1 MNFWTTILFSNT
13 LAQWSLA
20 LVIGLL
26 LYGVLRLLVWLLRW
40 RLERFKDQSLPNPSV
55 LIKALLAHTYAPFFL
70 WLAIFSALH
79 TLTLNALVVEV
90 IDIFTIAVVIVQAGF
105 WMVEVV
111 EYWIARR
118 SIARDGDLNYKKGP
132 ITAILLIAR
141 IIIWVTVLILI
152 LENIP
157 GVHVTALFAS
167 LGIGG
172 IAVALALQKVL
183 GDLFAS
189 LTISIDQPFV
199 EGDSISVDTFS
210 GTVEHVGLKS
220 TRLRSSTGEQLIF
233 SNSDLLDSR
242 IRNYKRMDQR
252 VVVFTLNVPYGI
264 SHKKLQKIP
273 RLIQEIIE
281 DHAQVSFNRAHFK
294 GFGESSLVFEV
305 VYTVHTADF
314 QPYMD
319 IQQAINLEIY
329 RKFEEQGIEFAI
341 PARTVTVSKQDY

>member
-1 MNFWTTILFSNT
+1 MNFWTTTIFGNT

-26 LYGVLRLLVWLLRW
+26 LYGVLKLLTGLLRW
-40 RLERFKDQSLPNPSV
+40 RLERFKDQTLPNPSV
-55 LIKALLAHTYAPFFL
+55 LIRSMLAHTYGAFYL

-79 TLTLNALVVEV
+79 SLTLDPIVVEIINIV
-90 IDIFTIAVVIVQAGF
+90 TIAVVMIQVGF
-105 WMVEVV
+105 WMGEVI

-118 SIARDGDLNYKKGP
+118 SIARDGDLNYRKGP
-132 ITAILLIAR
+132 INAILLIAR
-141 IIIWVTVLILI
+141 IIVWVTVLILI

-199 EGDSISVDTFS
+199 EGDAITVDTFS

-220 TRLRSSTGEQLIF
+220 TRLRSATGEQLIF

-242 IRNYKRMDQR
+242 IRNFKRMEQR
-252 VVVFTLNVPYGI
+252 QVVFTLNVPYGT
-264 SHKKLQKIP
+264 SYKKLQKIP
-273 RLIQEIIE
+273 HLIQQIIE
-281 DHAQVSFNRAHFK
+281 DLDQVTFNRTHFK
-294 GFGESSLVFEV
+294 SYGPSSLVYEV
-305 VYTVHTADF
+305 AFTINTADF
-314 QPYMD
+314 MPFMD
-319 IQQAINLEIY
+319 IQQQINLEIY
-329 RKFEEQGIEFAI
+329 RQFEDEGIEFAL
-341 PARTVTVSKQDY
+341 PAQVVKVSK